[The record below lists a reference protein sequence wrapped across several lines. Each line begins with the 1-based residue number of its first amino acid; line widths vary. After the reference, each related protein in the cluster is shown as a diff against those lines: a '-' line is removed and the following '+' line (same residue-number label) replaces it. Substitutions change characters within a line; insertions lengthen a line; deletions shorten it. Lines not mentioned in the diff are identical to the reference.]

1 MKRLLHVVSF
11 TSDLALS
18 KRFYRD
24 GIGLTVGADTPF
36 MVNFSSDGAGLVLLA
51 VAPAQ
56 RKEVELCFESEQVT
70 TAVEK
75 LRGRG
80 VEFIDELR
88 HLAFGSV
95 IHFRDPEGNLLSLLQ
110 PGSGAGESTLEREA
124 PAAARKGGEADAVS
138 GALALA
144 EAAYGTATGGPTL
157 STAIVNARDL
167 TGARAYYSHLLAL
180 RESLDSPAW
189 VQYDTGGIRLALYS
203 RRDRNAIEL
212 HHTQPVS
219 FGFTVDH
226 LEEWMDAARAR
237 GVDFLSAPAD
247 EGFGLT
253 AEVVDPEGNVVVV
266 REPVSEET
274 LEERLA
280 EAWEDEVPH
289 QVAMRSPGRKT
300 EKHASWVAVKPDYK
314 IAKKAAAKSAAKS
327 AAKPV
332 ESLDGEAPAHGKQT
346 DDSRGAGRSN
356 VRQGERTTSDAQ
368 RARTRP
374 AIGRQKKATARVL
387 GTAKKAAAKAGKLKP
402 VKRAVAKR
410 GKVAKK
416 RAVTKRRGKA

>member
-24 GIGLTVGADTPF
+24 GLGLTVGADTPF
-36 MVNFSSDGAGLVLLA
+36 MVNFSTDGAGLVLLS
-51 VAPAQ
+51 VPPAQ
-56 RKEVELCFESEQVT
+56 RKEVELCFESERVT
-70 TAVEK
+70 STVEK
-75 LRGRG
+75 LQSRG
-80 VEFIDELR
+80 VEFVDELR
-88 HLAFGSV
+88 HLAFGTV

-110 PGSGAGESTLEREA
+110 PGSGAGESTSEREA
-124 PAAARKGGEADAVS
+124 RAAARANADTDEAR

-144 EAAYGTATGGPTL
+144 EAAYGTATGGPAL

-167 TGARAYYSHLLAL
+167 TAARAYYSHLLAL

-189 VQYDTGGIRLALYS
+189 VQYDTGDIRLALYS

-212 HHTQPVS
+212 HHAQPVS

-226 LEEWMDAARAR
+226 LGEWMDEARAR
-237 GVDFLSAPAD
+237 GVEFLSAPTD

-253 AEVVDPEGNVVVV
+253 AEIVDPEGNVVVV
-266 REPVSEET
+266 REPVSEAT

-289 QVAMRSPGRKT
+289 QVAMRSPVRKA

-314 IAKKAAAKSAAKS
+314 PVKKAAPKPAATDAES
-327 AAKPV
+327 VDGVTAERTRRPV
-332 ESLDGEAPAHGKQT
+332 T
-346 DDSRGAGRSN
+346 SRGAGSTGTRRSP
-356 VRQGERTTSDAQ
+356 RTPSDAE
-368 RARTRP
+368 RSRIRP
-374 AIGRQKKATARVL
+374 ATGRQKKATARVL
-387 GTAKKAAAKAGKLKP
+387 GTAKKAVAKAGKLKP
-402 VKRAVAKR
+402 VKRAVTKR
-410 GKVAKK
+410 GKAAKQ